1 MKSFCGIGV
10 AVIEIGSN
18 FVKLA
23 TTNVLFTNKIIQQAH
38 LTNNMDFGA
47 ELNDFFTN
55 HYQENSL
62 AYLGLSA
69 KVENPFRDQ
78 FAFFLHKKYPDD
90 FVSREYSNGGNQR
103 VDLAVINEG
112 KGSKEFIEIKAC
124 YAFDLINHLEE
135 QYKRQILTD
144 YSKYPTEKIANITF
158 ILLSIRT
165 DNCPSDKYKT
175 IVKYYNK
182 MSKCHKKIHSTD
194 EQRTRLMAN
203 IQRWFAN
210 EHRVKLWLSET
221 KNLGQAF
228 GVNVYLDYFILKKLS

>member
-1 MKSFCGIGV
+1 
-10 AVIEIGSN
+10 
-18 FVKLA
+18 
-23 TTNVLFTNKIIQQAH
+23 
-38 LTNNMDFGA
+38 
-47 ELNDFFTN
+47 
-55 HYQENSL
+55 
-62 AYLGLSA
+62 
-69 KVENPFRDQ
+69 
-78 FAFFLHKKYPDD
+78 
-90 FVSREYSNGGNQR
+90 
-103 VDLAVINEG
+103 
-112 KGSKEFIEIKAC
+112 
-124 YAFDLINHLEE
+124 
-135 QYKRQILTD
+135 LTD